1 MTDDQINKIGLSTG
15 LLIEKDEGSDI
26 AMNPEARYVTV
37 MRFAHALL
45 ATPAPL
51 SDEPVAIHSGHGAVS
66 WLPEGADLPEGA
78 LLYAAPP
85 ATPSDKQEA
94 VSANAADVQRDAN
107 RIAYE
112 NWEKE
117 TADGEFEIAVDSR
130 DLFDVLR
137 ACWRDGQS
145 YGESSEQ
152 ASWSMASDYASK
164 ALKEWWNTGAA
175 PLAQSAEQDRIDALF
190 ARVTD
195 WVNANGIPFE
205 AQNELFRIL
214 GNGASK

>member
-1 MTDDQINKIGLSTG
+1 MSDDEFYKLWCSTPTCG
-15 LLIEKDEGSDI
+15 NIDEDV
-26 AMNPEARYVTV
+26 MMFAR
-37 MRFAHALL
+37 ALL
-45 ATPAPL
+45 
-51 SDEPVAIHSGHGAVS
+51 
-66 WLPEGADLPEGA
+66 
-78 LLYAAPP
+78 

-117 TADGEFEIAVDSR
+117 TADGEFEITVDSR

-175 PLAQSAEQDRIDALF
+175 PLAQSAEQDRIGQLEDQIRVLEMKVSVRDTAL
-190 ARVTD
+190 
-195 WVNANGIPFE
+195 
-205 AQNELFRIL
+205 RIWMERAER
-214 GNGASK
+214 GEV